1 MRRSVWG
8 VTWTAIGGR
17 LAVSGGDDGTVRVWD
32 LAAGQ
37 PLGEPLTGHYSL
49 VYEVAVGELDGRP
62 IAVSGGDDG
71 TVRMWDLAAGQQLGQ
86 PLTGHDGVVRALA
99 VGELD
104 GRPIAV
110 SGGDDGTVRRWYL
123 AGSELS
129 VINVGS
135 AVQAVAMWGGTCVL
149 AARAGVMT
157 IEVRNVPRV
166 A

>member
-71 TVRMWDLAAGQQLGQ
+71 TVR
-86 PLTGHDGVVRALA
+86 
-99 VGELD
+99 
-104 GRPIAV
+104 
-110 SGGDDGTVRRWYL
+110 RWYL